1 MLPYPSAEPTAK
13 KTKTR
18 KPSAAKGYFVL
29 TCNEAY
35 NAKVQAKEQKEQQE
49 IEKAERKRKRE
60 EKAKNGKKEKQK
72 KMEARGKPDTETT
85 WECFICTL
93 PGADGDEDFIP
104 MVFCNGCG
112 RWLHIGCIPMSHSM
126 PISDDENEPYYCHE
140 CSSSSRLGRTD

>member
-1 MLPYPSAEPTAK
+1 M
-13 KTKTR
+13 
-18 KPSAAKGYFVL
+18 L

-49 IEKAERKRKRE
+49 IEKAERQRKRE

-72 KMEARGKPDTETT
+72 KMEARGKPDTQT

-93 PGADGDEDFIP
+93 PWADGDEDFNP

-112 RWLHIGCIPMSHSM
+112 RWLHIGCIPKSHSM
-126 PISDDENEPYYCHE
+126 PISDDENE
-140 CSSSSRLGRTD
+140 